1 MCDALRELFD
11 ELYGEKIEKQIQLEK
26 DNAKVEGQALSV
38 LDLLEDIGPV
48 PSALRKTIMAQKDV
62 ETLSRWLK
70 AAAKAGSLEQFQQEM
85 TVPLDC

>member
-1 MCDALRELFD
+1 MEGKAE
-11 ELYGEKIEKQIQLEK
+11 GKT
-26 DNAKVEGQALSV
+26 EGQALSV

-48 PSALRKTIMAQKDV
+48 PSSLRKTIMAQKDG

-70 AAAKAGSLEQFQQEM
+70 AAAKANSLEQFQQEM